1 VPWNGLALLQM
12 SAHQIGDIEYELPT
26 KDGRGGGGVAAW
38 EWPEGVRQPDE
49 DTDRYDVVTG
59 SDQIRKLLV

>member
-1 VPWNGLALLQM
+1 M
-12 SAHQIGDIEYELPT
+12 SGHQIGDIEYELPT
-26 KDGRGGGGVAAW
+26 KEGRGGGGVAAW
-38 EWPEGVRQPDE
+38 GWPEGVWHPDE

>member
-1 VPWNGLALLQM
+1 MPWNGLALFQM
-12 SAHQIGDIEYELPT
+12 SGHQIGDIEYELPT
-26 KDGRGGGGVAAW
+26 KEGRGGGGVAAW
-38 EWPEGVRQPDE
+38 GWAEGVWLPGE